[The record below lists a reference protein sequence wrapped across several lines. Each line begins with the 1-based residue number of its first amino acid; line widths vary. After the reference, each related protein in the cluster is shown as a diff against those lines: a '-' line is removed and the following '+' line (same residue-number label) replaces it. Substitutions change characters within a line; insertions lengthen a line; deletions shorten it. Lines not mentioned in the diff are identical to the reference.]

1 MDDYRKLVY
10 EDKKSLND
18 FEVNNTNSLNN
29 LIYTG
34 WLIKRV
40 EIDPFEANYQYYYL
54 NAFND
59 AYYLCT
65 LALLIPI
72 GKEIVP
78 YRLLKKV
85 DNPSVVFPMVYL
97 YLSKLPEKSVGIT
110 ILLNKIETAFKRNPI
125 WQQNYDELI
134 TSISK
139 FDDCVNPK
147 IFEQRH
153 FTNDILSQVD
163 WETITQKFKK
173 DTIKEIVRNYAKSE
187 DVWRM
192 MVDAIKSSAKKYDY
206 DYGFEDYIDEG
217 IDEYGPYARTILV
230 PRNLYDKDGNDI
242 SNPLKR
248 AGVYDFCDELMEKY
262 DKLSL
267 CAQPMV
273 TEHSDSLNGNATNTD
288 NEKSC
293 FKNNSR
299 FVQERIRDAIET
311 FVSRKAH
318 IALLE
323 VTLYDHDQLYERNNH
338 LSFIRQLDD
347 WGLLD
352 KFLSETET
360 KEKGLDKICDNVNH
374 KAVKLSNKGYMEWD
388 DSKDKTRCE
397 QIGKLLGN
405 TMPYI
410 RQIRV

>member
-1 MDDYRKLVY
+1 MDDYRKLAY

-29 LIYTG
+29 LIYAG

-40 EIDPFEANYQYYYL
+40 EIDPLEANYQYYYL
-54 NAFND
+54 KAFND

-85 DNPSVVFPMVYL
+85 DNPSIVFPMVYL

-110 ILLNKIETAFKRNPI
+110 ILLDKIETAFKRNSI

-173 DTIKEIVRNYAKSE
+173 DKIEATVRNFARSKE
-187 DVWRM
+187 AWRM
-192 MVDAIKSSAKKYDY
+192 MVDAIKSSAQKYDY
-206 DYGFEDYIDEG
+206 DYGFEDYTDEG
-217 IDEYGPYARTILV
+217 IDEYGPYTRTIKV
-230 PRNLYDKDGNDI
+230 PRVLFDEEGNDI

-248 AGVYDFCDELMEKY
+248 AGVYDFCDGLMEKY
-262 DKLSL
+262 DELSL
-267 CAQPMV
+267 STQPMV
-273 TEHSDSLNGNATNTD
+273 TEPSTSLNDNTINKDNGN
-288 NEKSC
+288 SC
-293 FKNNSR
+293 FRNVSS
-299 FVQERIRDAIET
+299 FVQERIKDAIEKYV
-311 FVSRKAH
+311 FKKDAY

-323 VTLYDHDQLYERNNH
+323 VTLYDHNLLYERNH
-338 LSFIRQLDD
+338 HKSFIRQLAD
-347 WGLLD
+347 WGMLD
-352 KFLSETET
+352 KILSGA
-360 KEKGLDKICDNVNH
+360 KDKGDRLKKICDNVTH
-374 KAVKLSNKGYMEWD
+374 KAVKLSNKGYMEWS
-388 DSKDKTRCE
+388 DSKDKTMCE
-397 QIGKLLGN
+397 QIGKLLGDKI
-405 TMPYI
+405 PYS
-410 RQIRV
+410 R